1 MDRVLKTT
9 RNGGFLLE
17 RSILRFICVILQI
30 MFSKRVKKYLPLAT
44 VIILASILRL
54 WMLNSVPVS
63 MSDDEIRF
71 VYTSYSLAQT
81 GKDAFGNF
89 LPLVFKMDGANTYG
103 QVPMYLSSIPFLFL
117 DLNPFTGRLPYA
129 LSGILSVVLFYFI
142 LKKILNNEA
151 VALLS
156 AFVLSVSVWHI
167 QISRLALET
176 DITLLIYLAAITV
189 FLYARKKT
197 KFIVLSMVL
206 FFFAFYSYSALK
218 VIFLPLLLTLV
229 LYKFKELSKKHL
241 LIILITIVLAFG
253 SFMYLSKTQ
262 GASSYSSKEGAPFF
276 FQDKEQTAL
285 SVELERR
292 FSDEPPMIEKIY
304 HNKFTYWFRIFNSNY
319 LHAFSPDYLFL
330 SQEANGI
337 YSIWGRGE
345 LYMFELPF
353 IFMGALWLFVRKRK
367 EFYFLLLLL
376 LISPLPSALGTTSP
390 TWTSRSSF
398 MIFWLCAFIG
408 AGIFAFITYR
418 KEKVYKYLAVL
429 FISILYLYGVL
440 GYVSQYYYDW
450 SRTNAKYF
458 SKSTKDLVDLA
469 KKYENEGKTVIIS
482 SSSVNTFMHY
492 AFYNKINSSQVHEN
506 INKDPIKFNNII
518 FSKDCFYKPL
528 SKSLAQI
535 PSNHVYIA
543 DLRCSFKANP
553 TRSIK
558 TFDNQETIWNIYE
571 NRKD

>member
-1 MDRVLKTT
+1 MAAKFFR
-9 RNGGFLLE
+9 GGFLLE

-30 MFSKRVKKYLPLAT
+30 MFSKRVKKYLPLVT
-44 VIILASILRL
+44 VVILASILRL

-103 QVPMYLSSIPFLFL
+103 QVPMYLSSIPFFFL
-117 DLNPFTGRLPYA
+117 DLNPFTARLPYA

-167 QISRLALET
+167 QISRLALEA
-176 DITLLIYLAAITV
+176 DITLLIYLSAITV
-189 FLYARKKT
+189 FIYAKKRT
-197 KFIVLSMVL
+197 KFIVLSMML
-206 FFFAFYSYSALK
+206 FFFAFHGYAALK

-241 LIILITIVLAFG
+241 LIILATIVLSFG
-253 SFMYLSKTQ
+253 SFAYLSKTQ

-285 SVELERR
+285 AVELERR

-304 HNKFTYWFRIFNSNY
+304 HNKFTYWFRIFSSNY

-353 IFMGALWLFVRKRK
+353 IFMGALWLFMRKRR
-367 EFYFLLLLL
+367 EFYSLLFLL

-408 AGIFAFITYR
+408 AGIFAFVTYR
-418 KEKVYKYLAVL
+418 KEKVYKYLAIL
-429 FISILYLYGVL
+429 FISALYLYGVL
-440 GYVSQYYYDW
+440 GYLSQYYYDW

-458 SKSTKDLVDLA
+458 SKSTKDLVYMIDRY
-469 KKYENEGKTVIIS
+469 KKEGKTVMVS
-482 SSSVNTFMHY
+482 GATVNTFMHY
-492 AFYNKINSSQVHEN
+492 AFYNKTNPSYVHLN
-506 INKDPIKFNNII
+506 INKHPIEFENMIL
-518 FSKDCFYKPL
+518 SQDCFFKPFSNPYAL
-528 SKSLAQI
+528 I
-535 PSNHVYIA
+535 PANHVYITE
-543 DLRCSFKANP
+543 LKCSYKVSP
-553 TRSIK
+553 TSSIK

-571 NRKD
+571 SRKD